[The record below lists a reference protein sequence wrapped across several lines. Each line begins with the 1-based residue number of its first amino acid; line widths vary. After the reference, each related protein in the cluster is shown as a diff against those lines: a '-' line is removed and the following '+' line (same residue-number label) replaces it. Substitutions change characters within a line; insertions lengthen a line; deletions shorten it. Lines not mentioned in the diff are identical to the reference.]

1 VAADVALNSPPP
13 GATIADIVAL
23 FANKFNLTA
32 KDVAVLSGTLTLLLL
47 LLLLL
52 FSANTFL
59 EKLKTRKKKKGDR
72 ESDIGSP
79 WAVFIIGFTQWAE

>member
-13 GATIADIVAL
+13 GATIADIIAL

-47 LLLLL
+47 LLLL
-52 FSANTFL
+52 FSANTFFFL
-59 EKLKTRKKKKGDR
+59 EKLKTRKKKKR
-72 ESDIGSP
+72 R
-79 WAVFIIGFTQWAE
+79 QRK

>member
-47 LLLLL
+47 LLLL
-52 FSANTFL
+52 FSANTFFFL
-59 EKLKTRKKKKGDR
+59 EKLKTRKKKKR
-72 ESDIGSP
+72 R
-79 WAVFIIGFTQWAE
+79 QRK

>member
-1 VAADVALNSPPP
+1 MALNSPPP

-47 LLLLL
+47 LLLL
-52 FSANTFL
+52 FSANTFFFRKVENPEEE
-59 EKLKTRKKKKGDR
+59 EKATEEVILGLHGPY
-72 ESDIGSP
+72 SS
-79 WAVFIIGFTQWAE
+79 